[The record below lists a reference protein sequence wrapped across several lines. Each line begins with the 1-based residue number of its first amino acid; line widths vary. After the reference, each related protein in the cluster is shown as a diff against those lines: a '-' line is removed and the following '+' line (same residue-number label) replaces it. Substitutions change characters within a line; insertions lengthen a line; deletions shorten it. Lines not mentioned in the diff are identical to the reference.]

1 MIFIGRMALR
11 REKVHQRAMARRNIA
26 IVTGGDTLEAASS
39 AASARNVHEHLD
51 PARFNR
57 FLISV
62 ENWKWRLV
70 QADGMDAAQLADA
83 RIDLADFTLAVGADR
98 IRFDAA
104 FIAIHGAPA
113 ETGHLQAYFELVGL
127 PYTGSGILA
136 SALAMD
142 KQSCKHFLAQAL
154 GIPTPVHRYVT
165 DGEEAFDPAAPGI
178 AFPCI
183 VKPNSYG
190 SGTGVALVAD
200 RQALERAMKRIH
212 ALGQDILIE
221 QFICGREFTVGALM
235 LDGKIEILPIAEVF
249 RPDHS
254 AGLHEVGE
262 VVFTDRQSAELGLD
276 PDLPDGCKERLCD
289 LTARIGRAM
298 NCRSFYRVDYML
310 DRDGGIYFL
319 ELNTIPG
326 MTPRSVFTR
335 QMERAGIGQADIY
348 NRIVQDTLARSVAG
362 E

>member
-1 MIFIGRMALR
+1 MP
-11 REKVHQRAMARRNIA
+11 KRNIA

-39 AASARNVHEHLD
+39 VASAGNVYEHLD

-62 ENWKWRLV
+62 ENWKWRLI
-70 QADGMDAAQLADA
+70 QADGMDAAQLAQA
-83 RIDLADFTLAVGADR
+83 RIELADFTLAAGADR

-142 KQSCKHFLAQAL
+142 KQSCKHFLADAL
-154 GIPTPVHRYVT
+154 GIPTPAHRYVT
-165 DGEEAFDPAAPGI
+165 DGGEAFGPSASGV

-190 SGTGVALVAD
+190 SGMGVALVAD
-200 RQALERAMKRIH
+200 RQALGKAMERIR

-249 RPDHS
+249 RPDH
-254 AGLHEVGE
+254 AAALHKAGE

-276 PDLPDGCKERLCD
+276 PDLPDGCEEQLRD
-289 LTARIGRAM
+289 LTARIGMAM
-298 NCRSFYRVDYML
+298 NCRSFYRADYML
-310 DRDGGIYFL
+310 DRDGAVYFL

-335 QMERAGIGQADIY
+335 QMEHAGIRQADIY
-348 NRIVQDTLARSVAG
+348 NRIVQDTLARSLHRG
-362 E
+362 